1 MWMHL
6 HWEAWE
12 KQVKQAKEIG
22 DVRHHHQQAVSWSV
36 VLKTHQILME
46 NWAFSLLRAQFIS
59 SFFAEHPGSHSFASS
74 LLQIYLLELLK
85 YSCRKPLVN
94 PELGGNYASH
104 QCWLRE
110 SSKPYNLLP
119 ADCAWSGLWSQQH
132 LQRLNNRK
140 IRTCVIYKTH
150 CFTQQNWTKEL
161 IADNLSVQN
170 LTYSSL
176 WWNKS
181 HQEDKNLNSMRDRQQ
196 SEIWPHL
203 LKFRGSISKVGFK
216 EILSG
221 VCTVV
226 KDKPFNH
233 SRLSKSG
240 PSALSHM
247 GTKNVNNVS
256 VDSNRKE

>member
-132 LQRLNNRK
+132 LQ
-140 IRTCVIYKTH
+140 
-150 CFTQQNWTKEL
+150 
-161 IADNLSVQN
+161 
-170 LTYSSL
+170 
-176 WWNKS
+176 
-181 HQEDKNLNSMRDRQQ
+181 
-196 SEIWPHL
+196 HL

-240 PSALSHM
+240 PLWGGLAQIPAVYAVRNWCCTGCRLPGCCWILKKSPSIWGSLLFLHWC
-247 GTKNVNNVS
+247 GG
-256 VDSNRKE
+256 